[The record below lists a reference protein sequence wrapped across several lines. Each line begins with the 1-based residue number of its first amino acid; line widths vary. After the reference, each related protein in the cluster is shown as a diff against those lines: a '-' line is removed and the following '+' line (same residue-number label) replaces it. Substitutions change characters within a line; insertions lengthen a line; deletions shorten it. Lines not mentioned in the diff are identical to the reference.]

1 MRSDPLRQGPI
12 FHPRT
17 LPAALL
23 AAVLTLLLAAPAAF
37 AQKAA
42 APAAAGPPAMAGA
55 LKIEPSA
62 DSRACVTCHRAKT
75 PVIAAQWAESRHAP
89 AGVGCY
95 ECHRAE
101 PGDADAFLHNGKL
114 IAVIVTPKDCAGC
127 HDSIGAEFGASHH
140 ARATQFIGSLDNV
153 LGEVIEGPII
163 AANGCWQCHGST
175 VALLRNSDGSVR
187 KDADGKPLIDP
198 MTWPNT
204 GIGRVNPDGSKG
216 ACSACH
222 SRHVFSKAMA
232 RQPEVCGKC
241 HMGPDHPQLEIYE
254 ESKHGI
260 AFRTQLDKMALSRE
274 SWVLGKD
281 YSAAPTCA
289 TCHMSATAKQ
299 PLTHDVGARI
309 SWTLRPVISKKL
321 DNWEKRRDAM
331 KETCQYCHGPD
342 FVAAFY
348 TSFDAA
354 VEMWNKKFGQPAQD
368 VMNALRARGKLTPT
382 PFDEELEWSFY
393 RLWHHEGRRARM
405 GVSMQ
410 GPDYTQWHGFFEV
423 AERFYFDFLPKAEAA
438 GQGDPEVTKVIRTIL
453 DSPEHAWKK
462 GMSPEERKKI
472 DDFYKER
479 YGLSTSQ

>member
-1 MRSDPLRQGPI
+1 MTTNRI
-12 FHPRT
+12 F
-17 LPAALL
+17 LIAFLL
-23 AAVLTLLLAAPAAF
+23 AASAGAAVL
-37 AQKAA
+37 
-42 APAAAGPPAMAGA
+42 AAAGPAAPAGS
-55 LKIEPSA
+55 ESA
-62 DSRACVTCHRAKT
+62 ACAACHERQT
-75 PVIAAQWAESRHAP
+75 PVIVSQWAGSGHARND
-89 AGVGCY
+89 VGCF

-101 PGDADAFLHNGKL
+101 PGEPDAFTHEGRL
-114 IAVIVTPKDCAGC
+114 IATIITPKDCGAC
-127 HDSIGAEFGASHH
+127 HDAETAEFDQSHH
-140 ARATQFIGSLDNV
+140 SKAAQFIGSLDNV
-153 LGEVIEGPII
+153 LGEVIEGPIM

-175 VALLRNSDGSVR
+175 VALLKDSAGAAR
-187 KDADGKPLIDP
+187 KDAAGRPLLDP
-198 MTWPNT
+198 TTWPNT
-204 GIGRVNPDGSKG
+204 GIGRVNLDGSRG

-222 SRHVFSKAMA
+222 SRHAFTKAMA

-241 HMGPDHPQLEIYE
+241 HMGPDHPQIEIYE

-260 AFRTQLDKMALSRE
+260 AFRTQIGRMNLESD

-289 TCHMSATAKQ
+289 TCHMSATPKQ
-299 PLTHDVGARI
+299 PVTHDVGARI

-321 DNWEKRRDAM
+321 ENWEKRRAAM
-331 KETCQYCHGPD
+331 KDTCNNCHGPA
-342 FVAAFY
+342 FVDAFY

-354 VEMWNKKFGQPAQD
+354 VEMYNDKFGRPAQD

-423 AERFYFDFLPKAEAA
+423 AERFYFDFLPKAEEAA
-438 GQGDPEVTKVIRTIL
+438 HGDAEVVKVIQAIL

-472 DDFYKER
+472 DQFYKER
-479 YGLSTSQ
+479 YGLATSQ